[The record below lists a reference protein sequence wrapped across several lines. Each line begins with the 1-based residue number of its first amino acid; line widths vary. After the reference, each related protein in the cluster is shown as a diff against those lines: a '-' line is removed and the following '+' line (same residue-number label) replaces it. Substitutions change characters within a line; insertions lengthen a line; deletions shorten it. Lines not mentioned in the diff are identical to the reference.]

1 MIYIVQSELR
11 IDGRLVD
18 MFTHSFA
25 YDNEEKAK
33 EFVKRQ
39 IADKVNLNNYTQVND
54 TTVEHVDFAG
64 SKTTHKYI
72 IESLVKDF

>member
-11 IDGRLVD
+11 IDGRLIDV
-18 MFTHSFA
+18 FTHSFA
-25 YDNEEKAK
+25 YDTEERAK
-33 EFVKRQ
+33 EFVERK
-39 IADKVNLNNYTQVND
+39 IKDDVELGNYTKVNDN
-54 TTVEHVDFAG
+54 TVEHVDFAG